1 MDSIALSELDI
12 LHMRTVL
19 PGERRRACEQGS
31 RLVGRYESRQQLSLQ
46 KRLIL
51 DLPRDGIDIGADH
64 HQSIVEVMHDAVPE
78 PLHGFR
84 FLLRRSASSS
94 VERSLA
100 RNLLPA
106 ADRPLPFGKGR
117 RSRADSRMKVASRP
131 RNSHDHQNGK
141 AATIPKNTI
150 TAGATNPVPELN
162 AAATTNR
169 ADATRAATR
178 AVRGNREWNC
188 CGSMVLTNN
197 CIDEAPGKR
206 QWRRLS

>member
-1 MDSIALSELDI
+1 
-12 LHMRTVL
+12 MRTVL

-31 RLVGRYESRQQLSLQ
+31 RLVRRHESRQQLSLQ

-51 DLPRDGIDIGADH
+51 DLPRDGVDIGADH

-78 PLHGFR
+78 PVHRLR
-84 FLLRRSASSS
+84 LLRAPKRLFVCRTLARPKPASPGRAIALWKGPGDPRGRFRNESRLALASS
-94 VERSLA
+94 
-100 RNLLPA
+100 
-106 ADRPLPFGKGR
+106 
-117 RSRADSRMKVASRP
+117 RATRTA
-131 RNSHDHQNGK
+131 K
-141 AATIPKNTI
+141 AASVAKNTI